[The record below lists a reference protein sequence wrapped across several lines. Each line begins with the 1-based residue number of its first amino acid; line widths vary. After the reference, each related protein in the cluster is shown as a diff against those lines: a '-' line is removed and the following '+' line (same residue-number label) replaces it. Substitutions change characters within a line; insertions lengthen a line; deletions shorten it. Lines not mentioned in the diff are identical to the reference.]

1 MLSSVALYGMLE
13 VGATIANP
21 CGDEGED
28 FAVLSFLESTVRAHA
43 YALHAHSTRTAC
55 THALYAHTHCMHT
68 LHRRKA
74 RVGYL
79 TRPRSSAQPARVT
92 EFTREMWEWRLAPA
106 AAAAPRHGCP
116 EAPAL
121 DLALCLRV

>member
-28 FAVLSFLESTVRAHA
+28 FAVLSFLENTVRAHA

-55 THALYAHTHCMHT
+55 THALYAHAAQAEGS
-68 LHRRKA
+68 RRVLDTPSLLRTA
-74 RVGYL
+74 RPSDRVHPRDVGVEVGA
-79 TRPRSSAQPARVT
+79 RGGGSASPRLP
-92 EFTREMWEWRLAPA
+92 
-106 AAAAPRHGCP
+106 
-116 EAPAL
+116 
-121 DLALCLRV
+121 